1 MLVVASICVAAGTW
15 QIQRL
20 IEKHDANKLL
30 RANALGLAAPVHD
43 ILSTATSAAAT
54 ARTTQ
59 ARFRTIT
66 ATGVYLPAQQA
77 LVREQTVGDTVG
89 YLVLV
94 QLRIAARADAPGADL
109 LVVRGF
115 IPAQGEQAPT
125 VPAAPEGIVSV
136 RARVQPADTA
146 DDEFGH
152 VPGQIRTINTGQ
164 IAGRL
169 HTDVYAGYA
178 ELLAGQPGTAGLTV
192 IPDPD
197 LSNAAG
203 GAIEPQHVAYIIQW
217 YLFALIALCA
227 PVVMARSEAQ
237 REPDE
242 APVRARAKADPWAAL
257 DGYPNTGADAALSRS
272 GQSSLPPDRMRQ
284 RYGTNRRF

>member
-30 RANALGLAAPVHD
+30 RANAVRPAAPVQD

-59 ARFRTIT
+59 ARFRIVT
-66 ATGVYLPAQQA
+66 ATGVYLPAQQV
-77 LVREQTVGDTVG
+77 LVREQTVDDTVG

-94 QLRIAARADAPGADL
+94 PLRIAARADAAGADL

-115 IPAQGEQAPT
+115 IPAQGEQSPT
-125 VPAAPEGIVSV
+125 LPAAPEGVVSV
-136 RARVQPADTA
+136 RARVQPGDTA
-146 DDEFGH
+146 DDQFGR
-152 VPGQIRTINTGQ
+152 VQGQVRTINSEQ

-169 HTDVYAGYA
+169 HNDVYAGYA

-227 PVVMARSEAQ
+227 PVAMARSEAQ
-237 REPDE
+237 REPAE
-242 APVRARAKADPWAAL
+242 APARGRAKPDPWAAL
-257 DGYPNTGADAALSRS
+257 DSYPSAGADGALTRS
-272 GQSSLPPDRMRQ
+272 DQSLPPHRLRQ
-284 RYGTNRRF
+284 RYGTDRRF